1 MIIAKIE
8 TFPLRIP
15 FKPDTRAAVSAWGGK
30 GLPVADSL
38 FLRVSTDQGLEG
50 WGEAFGFRT
59 VRSEKLAVD
68 ELIAQLSV
76 QKEQKGERR

>member
-15 FKPDTRAAVSAWGGK
+15 FKPDTRAAAPAWGGK

-38 FLRVSTDQGLEG
+38 FVRVCTDQGLES

-59 VRSEKLAVD
+59 VRSEKLAFD
-68 ELIAQLSV
+68 ELIAPLSV
-76 QKEQKGERR
+76 QK